1 MKKIGFMGMGI
12 MGLPMATNLMNKSG
26 CDVIGFD
33 VVEAARE
40 RFEAQGGKA
49 TGNADEIY
57 ADCEVIFLCLP
68 KNELV
73 DSTVREII
81 KKAKAGNDYR
91 RFQFHC
97 SRGLSEP
104 CSPWQKKREW
114 NCWIL
119 PSAAVKQVPLPAH
132 W

>member
-26 CDVIGFD
+26 CDVMGFD

-73 DSTVREII
+73 DSTVREI
-81 KKAKAGNDYR
+81 
-91 RFQFHC
+91 
-97 SRGLSEP
+97 SVPLLPGLSEP

-132 W
+132 WSS